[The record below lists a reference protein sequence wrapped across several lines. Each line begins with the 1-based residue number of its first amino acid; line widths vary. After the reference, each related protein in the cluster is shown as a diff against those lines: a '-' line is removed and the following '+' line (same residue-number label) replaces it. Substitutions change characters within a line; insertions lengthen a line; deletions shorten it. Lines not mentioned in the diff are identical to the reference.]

1 MFWLALA
8 SSLAVNTAVAAET
21 KPPKPEEP
29 KKTEAPVEPPKPR
42 TEPFSITLPAS
53 TPSALICQP
62 RDAQCVR
69 CNADDPCYVYQSAQR
84 PVK

>member
-1 MFWLALA
+1 MIWLTLAAALA
-8 SSLAVNTAVAAET
+8 ANTAAAQD
-21 KPPKPEEP
+21 KPKKAEEP
-29 KKTEAPVEPPKPR
+29 KKIEEPVKAAAPKM
-42 TEPFSITLPAS
+42 EPFSITLPPA